1 MSRIITVS
9 PREVAAAR
17 LQVVV
22 DAKLGRTTP
31 EVIRKIADAQPQSA
45 VEPITDKAG

>member
-17 LQVVV
+17 LQLVV
-22 DAKLGRTTP
+22 DAKLGRPTP
-31 EVIRKIADAQPQSA
+31 EVIRKIADAQP
-45 VEPITDKAG
+45 EPRIEPVADRAG

>member
-22 DAKLGRTTP
+22 DAKLGRKTP
-31 EVIRKIADAQPQSA
+31 DVIRKIAEAQPQNGVDPA
-45 VEPITDKAG
+45 IDKTV